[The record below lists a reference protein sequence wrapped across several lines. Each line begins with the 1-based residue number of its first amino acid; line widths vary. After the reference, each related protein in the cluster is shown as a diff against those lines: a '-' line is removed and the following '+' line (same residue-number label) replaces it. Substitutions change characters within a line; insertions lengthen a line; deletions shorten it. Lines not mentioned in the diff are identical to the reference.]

1 MKFAIA
7 IIVAS
12 LRTSSAIPCD
22 SPANAEFISAAASST
37 TIILVVSIALG
48 VRVHTAV
55 LGVIVVLLA
64 AALMNS
70 AFAGLSQGIALLVRK
85 EATMI
90 AIANFIGLPLFFLS
104 STLISIRQIPHWM
117 QIAAK
122 FNPVNWGVIAARE
135 VVLPGT
141 DWNSVGLHLALLFA
155 LSVAT
160 AAFATWTFRA
170 TKGRSKA
177 SGVGSIAAGVR
188 RPWREATTAS
198 RSASQATPWQGTI
211 WALILVLGD
220 HAHDLAGRDGLARLD
235 GQLGDDAVAVG
246 RDLVLHLHRLDD
258 ADHLAGANLVAVGHF
273 DSQHGALHRRH
284 DRVLG
289 GSVVRAAAG
298 SLPAAPR
305 QLREGRL
312 RDQGLHLVEAPVEL
326 DARDAFSKPAVRRGR

>member
-1 MKFAIA
+1 MSVEERKKSGSPMKFAIA

-37 TIILVVSIALG
+37 TITP
-48 VRVHTAV
+48 RTAV
-55 LGVIVVLLA
+55 CTRTPSAIETTRMIVVLLA

-141 DWNSVGLHLALLFA
+141 DWG
-155 LSVAT
+155 
-160 AAFATWTFRA
+160 
-170 TKGRSKA
+170 
-177 SGVGSIAAGVR
+177 
-188 RPWREATTAS
+188 P
-198 RSASQATPWQGTI
+198 
-211 WALILVLGD
+211 
-220 HAHDLAGRDGLARLD
+220 
-235 GQLGDDAVAVG
+235 
-246 RDLVLHLHRLDD
+246 
-258 ADHLAGANLVAVGHF
+258 
-273 DSQHGALHRRH
+273 
-284 DRVLG
+284 
-289 GSVVRAAAG
+289 
-298 SLPAAPR
+298 
-305 QLREGRL
+305 
-312 RDQGLHLVEAPVEL
+312 
-326 DARDAFSKPAVRRGR
+326 